1 MKKLLFLCTFL
12 FPVSAL
18 ANGPTG
24 PTGPTIQVD
33 GARIPSNLPGT
44 GQQTNGINLS
54 GFTYGPYGPGN
65 ILTLTGAPSPLG
77 QNNTWT
83 GLNTF
88 TNYSYFTNLTFFSN
102 YLGIDPTFAGVVS
115 STSYGVNDNPTF
127 TGDANAGTNNAKV
140 YGMAVQTTC
149 DLRATGGTDNAQ
161 CGGLYLNLNFN
172 SQIQNNENYLI
183 NATVN
188 NSTSV
193 LTLDQFSTLQLQGG
207 TSSVGLRIAENSTGN
222 YVFVGGE
229 GTGSFSGLVEAA
241 SIKSP
246 HVYPGNVQLI
256 DLTSGSITVDL
267 SLSNYYVIG
276 LAGNGTI
283 AVTHCD
289 PGTYFTLSITQE
301 SGGSHTLAWP
311 LATQWLNASYR
322 GNGAGTAVTLST
334 TVGKRDLIYF
344 VCDENSRPNEIS
356 ENLGR

>member
-1 MKKLLFLCTFL
+1 MRKLALILAVTL
-12 FPVSAL
+12 LSASAHADFPTRPYGIRIQIDGNDL
-18 ANGPTG
+18 
-24 PTGPTIQVD
+24 PTIY
-33 GARIPSNLPGT
+33 G
-44 GQQTNGINLS
+44 GQPVVGINLVGFGTS
-54 GFTYGPYGPGN
+54 GVSNGYLQ
-65 ILTLTGAPSPLG
+65 LTAPSILS
-77 QNNTWT
+77 NSNVWT
-83 GLNTF
+83 GTNTFQNYTFFNNYVGFSPTF
-88 TNYSYFTNLTFFSN
+88 TNIRN
-102 YLGIDPTFAGVVS
+102 S
-115 STSYGVNDNPTF
+115 STYAINASTSFSGDASTGVNS
-127 TGDANAGTNNAKV
+127 AKV
-140 YGMAVQTTC
+140 YSMSLSNTC
-149 DLRATGGTDNAQ
+149 DLEATGGTDNAS
-161 CGGLYLNLNFN
+161 CNGLLLNIYPN
-172 SQIQNNENYLI
+172 SQIANNENYLI
-183 NATVN
+183 EAKANNTDVFTIDQFGTVN
-188 NSTSV
+188 TQGTTSA
-193 LTLDQFSTLQLQGG
+193 
-207 TSSVGLRIAENSTGN
+207 VGFRIAENSTGA

-229 GTGSFSGLVEAA
+229 GVGQFSGQVQAA

-246 HVYPGNVQLI
+246 HVYPGNYQVI